1 MRVAEWILQEQ
12 KSYCLL
18 WLTALIR
25 LPENFYLKTMYAI
38 SLK

>member
-1 MRVAEWILQEQ
+1 MDIARA

-38 SLK
+38 SLNDSSFS